1 MLVYV
6 EDKICKFAGGNAV
19 SFKTDEDSCII
30 GVTLPFHSDVLL
42 MSEKGFDVSL
52 KRPGIIGIFVSK
64 DNYKRASINVGLDDD
79 IYLLDYP
86 ILYISFSNTGIGVVL
101 TLFPLVNRKYECYDT
116 EELMVMGE

>member
-19 SFKTDEDSCII
+19 SSKTDEDSCII

-52 KRPGIIGIFVSK
+52 KRPGIVGIFVSK
-64 DNYKRASINVGLDDD
+64 DNDKRASINVGLDDD
-79 IYLLDYP
+79 DIYLLDYP
-86 ILYISFSNTGIGVVL
+86 RLYISFSSTGIGVVL
-101 TLFPLVNRKYECYDT
+101 TLVPLKGREYRCYDT
-116 EELMVMGE
+116 NELMMGE